1 VAVVVNLDRSPDV
14 AALLARAAEFDTSG
28 GAYTLADAMASATV
42 YAVRDEGGALLFAWA
57 MDLHRDRLGLVAFVT
72 AAAGR
77 DLAAVLPLIERE
89 AREVC
94 GANRLQF
101 KTMRASLVR
110 KMRGAGFV
118 TRAVELEKS
127 L

>member
-1 VAVVVNLDRSPDV
+1 MAVVVTLDRSPDV

-28 GAYTLADAMASATV
+28 GAYTLDDAMASATV
-42 YAVRDEGGALLFAWA
+42 YAVRDEPGALLFAWS
-57 MDLHRDRLGLVAFVT
+57 MDLHRDRLGAVAYVT

-89 AREVC
+89 AREL

-118 TRAVELEKS
+118 TRAAELEKS